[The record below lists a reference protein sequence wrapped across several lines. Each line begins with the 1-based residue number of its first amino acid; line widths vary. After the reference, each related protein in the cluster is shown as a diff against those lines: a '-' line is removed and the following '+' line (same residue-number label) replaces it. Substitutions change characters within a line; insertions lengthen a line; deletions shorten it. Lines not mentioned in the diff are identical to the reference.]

1 MDKQKQIEEMA
12 KVIKADYKDK
22 EWIDV
27 TCCIPQVTSYYAEC
41 LGGAIDCAEAL
52 YNAGYRKI
60 PEGSVVLTEE
70 NEIKQYEWSK
80 MLDKM
85 GFFKFADKVRKET
98 VDKFVKMLKES
109 EPLMDIVYRDYLVS
123 YIELCDEIDEI
134 AKKATGGK

>member
-60 PEGSVVLTEE
+60 PELPKETVLT
-70 NEIKQYEWSK
+70 
-80 MLDKM
+80 
-85 GFFKFADKVRKET
+85 ADDIAELLTIVARDTRKET
-98 VDKFVKMLKES
+98 AEKFAEMAYKRFIKLYQYNLDWKVDN
-109 EPLMDIVYRDYLVS
+109 
-123 YIELCDEIDEI
+123 DEAKAIFDEI
-134 AKKATGGK
+134 AKEITEGK